1 MSYINNPWLILSSQ
15 IFEGIGVSLSWA
27 AQVEYKYYIF
37 PAAVKISAITII
49 YYAFCRCRL
58 DCKYDRRNFLS

>member
-1 MSYINNPWLILSSQ
+1 MVDT
-15 IFEGIGVSLSWA
+15 EGIGVSLSWA